1 MVTCTNES
9 KSQICSYLFQKPPEV
24 KETQKREKLED
35 VKEIVKP
42 PLDEE
47 FKGVKEILVG
57 RKLSRSS

>member
-1 MVTCTNES
+1 M
-9 KSQICSYLFQKPPEV
+9 

-57 RKLSRSS
+57 RKHGLYVTQFFFFFFKN